1 MRRVFTTI
9 SLIISLLAETTVFSQ
24 NITYNS
30 AIEEQLYSVFEEL
43 ELDRV
48 PTGYLLD
55 RAMELVD
62 FSLYNGQSLN
72 TDNIADF
79 ETFINGFRTMNSA
92 RVNNNGQ
99 LYNVGNIINAFTDS
113 TAVELGT
120 AE

>member
-1 MRRVFTTI
+1 MKRVLFVINCLTI
-9 SLIISLLAETTVFSQ
+9 CFFAETTVFSQ

-62 FSLYNGQSLN
+62 FSSYNGQSLN
-72 TDNIADF
+72 TDNLADF
-79 ETFINGFRTMNSA
+79 ETLINAFRTMNSA
-92 RVNNNGQ
+92 SVNNRGQ
-99 LYNVGNIINAFTDS
+99 LYK
-113 TAVELGT
+113 L